1 MGSFEVQK
9 FAEGSELRMT
19 AYEIVLFLIVAL
31 LGITLVVLG
40 VASIARKWVNKARWD
55 KTKGIRGPVA
65 VILGAGLVALA
76 SALLIHRFPDSA
88 SEAVTAIGTVSGD
101 VITALIAATTLYA
114 VTLLHRSVGEQKKA
128 VHAQR
133 RAVEEQTKQL
143 KITAIQNVNAE
154 MLKIDRWMAD
164 HPKYIDAIKRPKHE
178 KPDHGAAVAE
188 VYADFIAQVVD
199 HSDYLPDGHSEPW
212 ENYFKEVI
220 REWPQLEKFMTDH
233 PSWYGNTMKKL
244 LPEREMARPD
254 ASSEPSAVDGEG
266 RPKVAG

>member
-31 LGITLVVLG
+31 VGITLVVVG
-40 VASIARKWVNKARWD
+40 VGLIARKWIKVPRWG
-55 KTKGIRGPVA
+55 KTEAIQGPVA
-65 VILGAGLVALA
+65 IILGAGLVVLA

-101 VITALIAATTLYA
+101 VITAMIAGTTLYA
-114 VTLLHRSVGEQKKA
+114 VMLLRKSVK
-128 VHAQR
+128 
-133 RAVEEQTKQL
+133 EQTEHL
-143 KITAIQNVNAE
+143 KMTAIQNVNSE